1 MEQAG
6 IELKRRHDIEPA
18 IRVGVHS
25 GTVVVAGLA
34 SGVIDGSA
42 IAGPVPNVASRVQGE
57 AEPGTVCISET
68 TEQLVAPHFELR
80 SLGSHSLKGIA
91 RPMELHLVVRSKL
104 TASPTGGGLPE
115 SVALVGRENQSRL
128 LRFTWNRLVH
138 DSDSAARPE
147 EAVVVVRGV
156 AGIGKSALAAELAA
170 HVRLEGGVVF
180 EANCSPYHG
189 NVALWPVGRMLEQL
203 LGFYPDQPAEDRLA
217 ELEQRLNAA
226 GLPSDT
232 VPLLTQVLGLA
243 ADERWARPE
252 VDALALR
259 QQTLQ
264 VFVTWLAHTAAST
277 PSLVV
282 AEDLHWADPT
292 TVELLGLLATERIPG
307 TMILITSRDRVET
320 PWASSAVDIALEP
333 LGEKEAAGLV
343 AALTEGGLNA
353 TQRRLI
359 VERGA
364 GLPLFLQELTRSAGS
379 VRPGE
384 VLPPRIHEIL
394 TARLRAPGIDL
405 RVAQLAATLG
415 GEFDEEPLRQ
425 LAGRDVDAALSR
437 LEDAALIE
445 RVAEVRLG
453 RYRFRHD
460 LMRDTAYET
469 QVLPIRQ
476 KTHRSVAELL
486 AGSATLPGDL
496 AVVAHHWDL
505 AGDVAQSVPAYMVA
519 AQAAQSTASHTE
531 ARHLLDRAQE
541 LTSTVPEGDERDL
554 SELMI
559 RAQRTIS
566 TSSLYGY
573 GYPEVFEDYT
583 VAEEICRKLSDRPE
597 IMPVQVGIWSYLL
610 VRGSV
615 DAASTV
621 LEPLTHVLDDPATAW
636 FAPEIKSCMGYG
648 AFYQGKLEEAH
659 RWLIE
664 AWEGY
669 GARSAE
675 AASSPF
681 WPLPHDAVPVT
692 AVALACVAGLR
703 GSTEESA
710 LWERR
715 ALATAQE
722 LDFPSG
728 PFERGVRLGV
738 PRLDPDDHGQP
749 GGGARVRPTHHRDR

>member
-1 MEQAG
+1 MW
-6 IELKRRHDIEPA
+6 RRACKVRPSPA
-18 IRVGVHS
+18 RW
-25 GTVVVAGLA
+25 
-34 SGVIDGSA
+34 
-42 IAGPVPNVASRVQGE
+42 
-57 AEPGTVCISET
+57 CISET
-68 TEQLVAPHFELR
+68 TERLVAPHFELR
-80 SLGSHSLKGIA
+80 SLGSHPLKGIA
-91 RPMELHLVVRSKL
+91 RPMELHQVVRSNL
-104 TASPTGGGLPE
+104 TASSSSRGLPE

-138 DSDSAARPE
+138 DRDNATRPE
-147 EAVVVVRGV
+147 ETVVVVRGV

-170 HVRLEGGVVF
+170 HVHLEGGVVL

-203 LGFYPDQPAEDRLA
+203 LGFYPDQPAEDRLT
-217 ELEQRLNAA
+217 ELEQRLDDA
-226 GLPSDT
+226 GLASDT
-232 VPLLTQVLGLA
+232 VPLLTPLLGLT

-259 QQTLQ
+259 QRTLEAL
-264 VFVTWLAHTAAST
+264 VTWLAHTAETT

-292 TVELLGLLATERIPG
+292 TVELLGLLATAAHPRHHDPDHQPG
-307 TMILITSRDRVET
+307 PGRGALGLRGGRHRV
-320 PWASSAVDIALEP
+320 
-333 LGEKEAAGLV
+333 GAARG
-343 AALTEGGLNA
+343 EGGG
-353 TQRRLI
+353 
-359 VERGA
+359 GA
-364 GLPLFLQELTRSAGS
+364 G
-379 VRPGE
+379 
-384 VLPPRIHEIL
+384 
-394 TARLRAPGIDL
+394 
-405 RVAQLAATLG
+405 G
-415 GEFDEEPLRQ
+415 GADGGR
-425 LAGRDVDAALSR
+425 AGRDAASPDRRAGSR
-437 LEDAALIE
+437 SPPVPPGADPQRRHRTSRRSAPAPHPRDPDGAATGARASIFAWHSWRPPLEGSSTKSRCANSPAVTSTPRCPASRTPRLIE
-445 RVAEVRLG
+445 RVSEFRLG

-486 AGSATLPGDL
+486 AAGATAPGDL
-496 AVVAHHWDL
+496 AVVAKHWDL
-505 AGDVAQSVPAYMVA
+505 AGDVVQSVPAYMAA

-531 ARHLLDRAQE
+531 ARQLLDRAQE
-541 LTSTVPEGDERDL
+541 LTSTLPEGDDRDL
-554 SELMI
+554 TELMI

-573 GYPEVFEDYT
+573 GYPDVFEDYR
-583 VAEEICRKLSDRPE
+583 VAEEICRKLSNRPE

-615 DAASTV
+615 DSASTV
-621 LEPLTHVLDDPATAW
+621 LEPLTDVLDDPATAW

-648 AFYQGKLEEAH
+648 AFYQGRLEEAH
-659 RWLIE
+659 RWLVE

-692 AVALACVAGLR
+692 AVALACVVGPAGLDR
-703 GSTEESA
+703 G
-710 LWERR
+710 ERTVGAASSR
-715 ALATAQE
+715 HGGGA
-722 LDFPSG
+722 G
-728 PFERGVRLGV
+728 IPFRSLQRGVRLGV

-749 GGGARVRPTHHRDR
+749 GRGARVRATHDGDRRAVPLRLLPTTRDAVPSDARA